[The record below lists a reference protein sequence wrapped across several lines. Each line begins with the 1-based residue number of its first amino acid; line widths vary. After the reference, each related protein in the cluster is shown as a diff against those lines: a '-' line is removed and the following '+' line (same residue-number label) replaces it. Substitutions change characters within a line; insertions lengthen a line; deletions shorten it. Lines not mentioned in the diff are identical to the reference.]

1 MLFRSV
7 SHDEVVHL
15 KRSLLGKMPG
25 DEWQRFANVRAFLGY
40 MFTHPGKKLLF
51 MGQEFGQPWEWDHD
65 VSLPWHLLEF
75 IPHAQLQRYTE
86 ELNHV
91 YRNEPALYQVDNE
104 HTGFE
109 WIDFRDNQ
117 QSVIA
122 FLRFAEDRSNF
133 LIVVCNFTPEPR
145 FDYRIGV
152 PFSGTYQ
159 EVLNSDSALFGG
171 SNLGNLG
178 EVHTEDVVF
187 HWRPAS
193 VLLTLPPLSVIILK
207 PLELVGHGVDEI
219 IDSQPD
225 AQS

>member
-1 MLFRSV
+1 M
-7 SHDEVVHL
+7 
-15 KRSLLGKMPG
+15 
-25 DEWQRFANVRAFLGY
+25 
-40 MFTHPGKKLLF
+40 
-51 MGQEFGQPWEWDHD
+51 
-65 VSLPWHLLEF
+65 
-75 IPHAQLQRYTE
+75 
-86 ELNHV
+86 
-91 YRNEPALYQVDNE
+91 
-104 HTGFE
+104 
-109 WIDFRDNQ
+109 
-117 QSVIA
+117 
-122 FLRFAEDRSNF
+122 
-133 LIVVCNFTPEPR
+133 VCNFTPEPR

>member
-1 MLFRSV
+1 M
-7 SHDEVVHL
+7 
-15 KRSLLGKMPG
+15 
-25 DEWQRFANVRAFLGY
+25 
-40 MFTHPGKKLLF
+40 
-51 MGQEFGQPWEWDHD
+51 
-65 VSLPWHLLEF
+65 
-75 IPHAQLQRYTE
+75 
-86 ELNHV
+86 

-145 FDYRIGV
+145 FDYRVGV
-152 PFSGTYQ
+152 PFPGTYQ

-225 AQS
+225 AQG